1 MDPLSQGL
9 LGGILAGAFSKK
21 KHLKIAVT
29 CGVIGGLAPDLDILI
44 KSSYDPLLSID
55 FHRQFSHSIF
65 FFTNWWFLSIVTFIY
80 FF

>member
-9 LGGILAGAFSKK
+9 LGGVLAGAFSKK

-44 KSSYDPLLSID
+44 KSSHDPLLSID

-65 FFTNWWFLSIVTFIY
+65 FHQLVVS
-80 FF
+80 

>member
-21 KHLKIAVT
+21 KSLKLAVT

-44 KSSYDPLLSID
+44 KSSTIRY
-55 FHRQFSHSIF
+55 
-65 FFTNWWFLSIVTFIY
+65 FLSIFTDNSHIQ
-80 FF
+80 FFFHQLVVS